1 MKLSEI
7 AQILHHAGTIG
18 RDIQI
23 SYLLTDS
30 RLLVFPEESLFFALK
45 TARNDGHLF
54 VEDLYNRG
62 VRTFVI
68 SHYLPVFEQLKD
80 AVFIHTDDA
89 LNALQS
95 LAAHHRKQFDLP
107 VVGITGSN
115 GKTIIKE
122 WIFQLLQEDFRIVR
136 SPRSYN
142 SQTGVPLSVWQ
153 LNQHAELAVFEAGI
167 SQPGEMDRLAEII
180 RPDIGIFSCIGDA
193 HSEHFISREQK
204 ILEKLKLFA
213 YSKVLIYCADHDKI
227 GACIDK
233 MNHKPDIFSWGKS
246 DDNPVVLQEIHKR
259 LHDSELV
266 IRHQK
271 EFYKFLIPFTDE
283 ASVENAMHCI
293 TLMFYLRVNPET
305 MKLRL
310 PRLESVAMRLE
321 VKDAINGC
329 ILINDSYNSDLN
341 SLGIA
346 LDFLSQ
352 QAIAGNLSQTLI
364 LSDILQ
370 SKYQPDEL
378 YQKVVLLI
386 EARKV
391 KRLIGVGEQI
401 SQHAF
406 LFKSTENHFFPDTE
420 ALLRSELLVELQGE
434 AILLKG
440 SRSFQFEKLTGAL
453 ALIVH
458 ETTLEVNLTA
468 LIDNLN
474 YFRSGL
480 NPETK
485 VMCMVKAFA
494 YGSGSVEIARVL
506 QHHRVNYLAV
516 AVADEG
522 AELRKSGIY
531 LPIAVMNPEL
541 SAFNVLIEN
550 QLEPEIYS
558 FKLLKEFTEAVS
570 KLALTHYPVH
580 LKIDTGMHRL
590 GFDPEDI
597 PGLIDWLQQHNE
609 IVVKSVFSHLAGSD
623 SPDLDYF
630 THQQAE
636 KFRNAA
642 QLIENALSYPVMKHL
657 LNSAGIERFPQYQ
670 HNMVRLGIG
679 HYGIS
684 ALPDIRLPQ
693 VCALKT
699 IILQIKEIPGG
710 ETIGYSRK
718 WKLSEDRKIAV
729 LPIGYA
735 DGYSRRLSNGV
746 GEVYVGGRKVPVVGN
761 VSMDL
766 ITIDVTGVDVSEGDT
781 VEIFGDHIT
790 ISELAEK
797 IQTIPYEILT
807 GVSRR
812 VKRVYYQE

>member
-1 MKLSEI
+1 
-7 AQILHHAGTIG
+7 
-18 RDIQI
+18 
-23 SYLLTDS
+23 
-30 RLLVFPEESLFFALK
+30 
-45 TARNDGHLF
+45 
-54 VEDLYNRG
+54 
-62 VRTFVI
+62 
-68 SHYLPVFEQLKD
+68 
-80 AVFIHTDDA
+80 
-89 LNALQS
+89 
-95 LAAHHRKQFDLP
+95 
-107 VVGITGSN
+107 
-115 GKTIIKE
+115 
-122 WIFQLLQEDFRIVR
+122 
-136 SPRSYN
+136 
-142 SQTGVPLSVWQ
+142 
-153 LNQHAELAVFEAGI
+153 
-167 SQPGEMDRLAEII
+167 
-180 RPDIGIFSCIGDA
+180 
-193 HSEHFISREQK
+193 
-204 ILEKLKLFA
+204 
-213 YSKVLIYCADHDKI
+213 
-227 GACIDK
+227 
-233 MNHKPDIFSWGKS
+233 
-246 DDNPVVLQEIHKR
+246 
-259 LHDSELV
+259 
-266 IRHQK
+266 
-271 EFYKFLIPFTDE
+271 
-283 ASVENAMHCI
+283 
-293 TLMFYLRVNPET
+293 
-305 MKLRL
+305 
-310 PRLESVAMRLE
+310 
-321 VKDAINGC
+321 
-329 ILINDSYNSDLN
+329 
-341 SLGIA
+341 
-346 LDFLSQ
+346 
-352 QAIAGNLSQTLI
+352 
-364 LSDILQ
+364 
-370 SKYQPDEL
+370 
-378 YQKVVLLI
+378 
-386 EARKV
+386 
-391 KRLIGVGEQI
+391 
-401 SQHAF
+401 
-406 LFKSTENHFFPDTE
+406 
-420 ALLRSELLVELQGE
+420 
-434 AILLKG
+434 
-440 SRSFQFEKLTGAL
+440 
-453 ALIVH
+453 
-458 ETTLEVNLTA
+458 
-468 LIDNLN
+468 
-474 YFRSGL
+474 
-480 NPETK
+480 
-485 VMCMVKAFA
+485 
-494 YGSGSVEIARVL
+494 VEIARVL